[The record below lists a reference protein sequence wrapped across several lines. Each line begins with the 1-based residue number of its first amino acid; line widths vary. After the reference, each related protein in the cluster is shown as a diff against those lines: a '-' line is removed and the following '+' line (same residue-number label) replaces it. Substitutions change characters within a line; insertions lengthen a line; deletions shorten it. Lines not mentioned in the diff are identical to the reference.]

1 MNINTELDYLNSLG
15 LHNIKPGLRRIST
28 ILNHLG
34 NPQDKFKSIIVGGT
48 NGKGS
53 VSSIISSILINNN
66 YKTALYTS
74 PHLINVNERISINN
88 QPISNIDLCSL
99 ISKLKNI
106 CSELEIEPSYFEFI
120 TSLAFLY
127 FYEIEIDICILEVGM
142 GGRWDATNI
151 VTPLISVITN
161 ISFDH
166 MDYLGNTLNK
176 IGKEKAEIIKNNIP
190 AVTACS
196 ANTIKPITNKAKTCS
211 APLYRYGIEFSSKG
225 SSTNNFS
232 YKSNNYELL
241 NLKSNL
247 KGNYQIENLSVALQ
261 AIELLSIK
269 YNFKLSEKLIRK
281 GLQDV
286 KCSGRLEIIDIKMPV
301 ILDCAHNDS
310 SSAALIK
317 SLRILYPD
325 IKFDFLIG
333 MLSDK
338 DHKKFIKNISELS
351 NKIFI
356 TDQFSEREA
365 DTDKLKTICEQLNC
379 KYKIINNYNIAFKTL
394 LKKDL
399 PLCIT
404 GSIYLVGRIKELLS
418 VYNNRPNGG

>member
-1 MNINTELDYLNSLG
+1 MEINTELDYLNSLG
-15 LHNIKPGLRRIST
+15 LHNIKPGLSRIYT
-28 ILNHLG
+28 ILNHFG
-34 NPQDKFKSIIVGGT
+34 NPQERFKSIIVGGT

-53 VSSIISSILINNN
+53 VSSIISSILIHNN

-74 PHLINVNERISINN
+74 PHLIKVNERISINN
-88 QPISNIDLCSL
+88 QPISNSDLCSL

-106 CSELEIEPSYFEFI
+106 CTELQIKPSYFEII
-120 TSLAFLY
+120 TALAFLY
-127 FYEIEIDICILEVGM
+127 IYEKQIDICILEVGM

-176 IGKEKAEIIKNNIP
+176 IGQEKAEIIKNNIP

-211 APLYRYGIEFSSKG
+211 APLYRYGIEFSSEG

-232 YKSNNYELL
+232 YKSNTCELL

-247 KGNYQIENLSVALQ
+247 RGNYQIENLSVALQ

-269 YNFKLSEKLIRK
+269 YNFKLSDKLIRK
-281 GLQDV
+281 GLQNV
-286 KCSGRLEIIDIKMPV
+286 KCNGRLEIIDSKRPV

-325 IKFDFLIG
+325 TKFNFLIG

-338 DHKKFIKNISELS
+338 DHKSFIENISELS

-356 TDQFSEREA
+356 TDQFSERES
-365 DTDKLKTICEQLNC
+365 DTDKLKTICEELNC

-394 LKKDL
+394 FKKDL

-418 VYNNRPNGG
+418 VYNNITNGE

>member
-53 VSSIISSILINNN
+53 VSSIISSILIHNN

-88 QPISNIDLCSL
+88 QPISNTDLCSL

-106 CSELEIEPSYFEFI
+106 STELEIEPSYFEFI

-166 MDYLGNTLNK
+166 MNYLGNTLNK
-176 IGKEKAEIIKNNIP
+176 IGQEKAEIIKNNIP

-196 ANTIKPITNKAKTCS
+196 ANTIKPIINKAKTCS

-232 YKSNNYELL
+232 YKSNTYELL

-247 KGNYQIENLSVALQ
+247 TGIYQIENLSVALQ

-286 KCSGRLEIIDIKMPV
+286 KCSGRLEIVDIKRPV

-365 DTDKLKTICEQLNC
+365 DTNKLKTICEQLNC

>member
-1 MNINTELDYLNSLG
+1 MKINTELDYLNSLG
-15 LHNIKPGLRRIST
+15 LHNVKPGLSRIST

-34 NPQDKFKSIIVGGT
+34 NLQDKFKSIIVGGT

-74 PHLINVNERISINN
+74 PHLINVNERMSINN
-88 QPISNIDLCSL
+88 QPISNSDLCSL

-106 CSELEIEPSYFEFI
+106 CTELEIKPSYFEFI
-120 TSLAFLY
+120 TALALLY
-127 FYEIEIDICILEVGM
+127 FYEKQIDICILEVGM

-176 IGKEKAEIIKNNIP
+176 IGQEKAEIIKNNIP

-196 ANTIKPITNKAKTCS
+196 EDTIKPITNKAKISS
-211 APLYRYGIEFSSKG
+211 APLYRYGIEFSSEG

-232 YKSNNYELL
+232 YKSNTCELL

-247 KGNYQIENLSVALQ
+247 RGNYQIENLSVALQ

-269 YNFKLSEKLIRK
+269 YNFKLSDKLIRK

-286 KCSGRLEIIDIKMPV
+286 KSNGRLEIIDSKRPI

-317 SLRILYPD
+317 SLRILHPD

-338 DHKKFIKNISELS
+338 EHKKFIKNISELS

-365 DTDKLKTICEQLNC
+365 DTDKFKTICEELNC
-379 KYKIINNYNIAFKTL
+379 KYKIINNYNVAFKTL
-394 LKKDL
+394 LEKDL

-404 GSIYLVGRIKELLS
+404 GSIYLVGRIKELLLG
-418 VYNNRPNGG
+418 YKNRPNTG

>member
-1 MNINTELDYLNSLG
+1 MEINTELDYLNSLG
-15 LHNIKPGLRRIST
+15 LHNVKPGLSRISA

-34 NPQDKFKSIIVGGT
+34 NPQDKFKSVIVGGT

-53 VSSIISSILINNN
+53 VSSIISSVLIHNN
-66 YKTALYTS
+66 YKTALYIS
-74 PHLINVNERISINN
+74 PHLIKVNERISINN
-88 QPISNIDLCSL
+88 QPISNTDLCSL

-106 CSELEIEPSYFEFI
+106 CTELQIKPSYFEFI
-120 TSLAFLY
+120 TALAFLY
-127 FYEIEIDICILEVGM
+127 IYEKQIDICILEVGM

-176 IGKEKAEIIKNNIP
+176 IGQEKAEIIKNNIP
-190 AVTACS
+190 VVTACS
-196 ANTIKPITNKAKTCS
+196 TKTINPIASKANICS
-211 APLYRYGIEFSSKG
+211 SPLYRYEMEFSSEG

-232 YKSNNYELL
+232 YKSNTCELL

-247 KGNYQIENLSVALQ
+247 TGNYQIENLSVALQ

-269 YNFKLSEKLIRK
+269 YNFKLSDKLIRK

-286 KCSGRLEIIDIKMPV
+286 KCSGRLEIIDSKRPV
-301 ILDCAHNDS
+301 IIDCAHNDS

-317 SLRILYPD
+317 SLKILYPD
-325 IKFDFLIG
+325 TKFDFLIG

-338 DHKKFIKNISELS
+338 DQKSFIENISELS

-356 TDQFSEREA
+356 TDQFSERES
-365 DTDKLKTICEQLNC
+365 DTEKLKTVCEQLNC
-379 KYKIINNYNIAFKTL
+379 KHKIINNYNIAFNTL
-394 LKKDL
+394 YKKDL

-404 GSIYLVGRIKELLS
+404 GSIYLVGRIKELLLG
-418 VYNNRPNGG
+418 YNNRPDGD

>member
-88 QPISNIDLCSL
+88 QPISNTDLCSL

-106 CSELEIEPSYFEFI
+106 CSELEIGPSYFEFI
-120 TSLAFLY
+120 TALAFLY
-127 FYEIEIDICILEVGM
+127 FYEKEIDICILEVGM

-196 ANTIKPITNKAKTCS
+196 VNTIKPITNKAKTCS

-225 SSTNNFS
+225 SSTNNYS
-232 YKSNNYELL
+232 YKSNTYELS

-286 KCSGRLEIIDIKMPV
+286 KCSGRLEIIDIKRPV

-325 IKFDFLIG
+325 IKFNFLIG

-394 LKKDL
+394 LKKNL

-418 VYNNRPNGG
+418 VYNNRPNVG

>member
-1 MNINTELDYLNSLG
+1 MNINTDLDYLNSLG

-53 VSSIISSILINNN
+53 VSSIISSVLINNN

-74 PHLINVNERISINN
+74 PHLIKVNERISINN
-88 QPISNIDLCSL
+88 QPISNTDLCSL

-106 CSELEIEPSYFEFI
+106 STELEIEPSYFEFI
-120 TSLAFLY
+120 TALSFLY
-127 FYEIEIDICILEVGM
+127 FYEKEIDICILEVGM

-166 MDYLGNTLNK
+166 MNYLGNTLNK
-176 IGKEKAEIIKNNIP
+176 IGQEKAEIIKNNIP

-225 SSTNNFS
+225 SSTNNYS
-232 YKSNNYELL
+232 YKSNTYELL

-247 KGNYQIENLSVALQ
+247 TGIYQIENLSVALQ

-286 KCSGRLEIIDIKMPV
+286 KCSGRFEIIDIKRPV

-365 DTDKLKTICEQLNC
+365 DTNKLKTICEQLNC

-394 LKKDL
+394 LKKEL

-418 VYNNRPNGG
+418 VYNNRPNVG

>member
-1 MNINTELDYLNSLG
+1 MEINTELDYLNSLG
-15 LHNIKPGLRRIST
+15 LHNIKPGLSRIST

-34 NPQDKFKSIIVGGT
+34 NPQDKFKSVIVGGT

-53 VSSIISSILINNN
+53 VSSIISSVLIHNN

-74 PHLINVNERISINN
+74 PHLIKVNERISINN
-88 QPISNIDLCSL
+88 QTISNSDLCSL

-106 CSELEIEPSYFEFI
+106 CTEIQIKPSYFEFI
-120 TSLAFLY
+120 TALSFLY
-127 FYEIEIDICILEVGM
+127 FYEKQIDIYILEVGM

-176 IGKEKAEIIKNNIP
+176 IGQEKAEIIKNNIP

-211 APLYRYGIEFSSKG
+211 APLYRYGIEFSSEG

-232 YKSNNYELL
+232 YKSNTCELL

-269 YNFKLSEKLIRK
+269 YNFKLSDKLIRK

-286 KCSGRLEIIDIKMPV
+286 KCSGRLEIIDSKRPI

-317 SLRILYPD
+317 SLIILYPD
-325 IKFDFLIG
+325 TKFNFLIG

-338 DHKKFIKNISELS
+338 DHKKFIENISELS

-356 TDQFSEREA
+356 TDQFSERE
-365 DTDKLKTICEQLNC
+365 TDINTLEKLCETLNC
-379 KYKIINNYNIAFKTL
+379 KHKVISNYKNAFNTL
-394 LKKDL
+394 IKQDF
-399 PLCIT
+399 PLCIA

-418 VYNNRPNGG
+418 VYNNRTNGG

>member
-1 MNINTELDYLNSLG
+1 MNINTDLDYLNSLG
-15 LHNIKPGLRRIST
+15 LHNVKPGLSRIST

-53 VSSIISSILINNN
+53 VSSIISSVLINNN

-88 QPISNIDLCSL
+88 QPISNTDLCSL

-166 MDYLGNTLNK
+166 MEYLGNTLNK

-225 SSTNNFS
+225 ISTNNFC
-232 YKSNNYELL
+232 YKSNTCELS

-247 KGNYQIENLSVALQ
+247 TGIYQIENLSVALQ

-286 KCSGRLEIIDIKMPV
+286 KCSGRLEIIDIKRPV